1 MSTVSVKGV
10 KVKDGRLVRVKTY
23 MAGKRKLKA
32 DRLAKQWAKKSPVVP
47 APVRPGDSKNPA
59 ESGGV

>member
-32 DRLAKQWAKKSPVVP
+32 DRLAKQWAKKSP
-47 APVRPGDSKNPA
+47 RRSEG
-59 ESGGV
+59 

>member
-23 MAGKRKLKA
+23 MAKNKKLRADREANAWSAKRKPP
-32 DRLAKQWAKKSPVVP
+32 PVD
-47 APVRPGDSKNPA
+47 G
-59 ESGGV
+59 EG